1 MELGQRPPPQW
12 RTMKTPLIPKKEA
25 GKFRAIAVMT
35 SPMRIWGKARRVVCD
50 DWEARHQRTYFAAG
64 AGQRPLATVWRAA
77 LQAEQRSRDAT
88 QVGGM
93 VCHDLEA
100 FYDNIHHDV
109 LRQAARAHGVPAT
122 LLETAL
128 ACYTGPRYLAV
139 DGFGTS
145 GLLHTDQGVMAGC
158 SLCTT
163 WAKLATLDPM
173 DAVVAKWGPRAVGM
187 NLYIDDVVMCT
198 YGSEDAVIT
207 RLGGA
212 TETLIEEMWGQ
223 RHCPSRGKD
232 GGSGLDPSPR
242 ETLVPRHAGR
252 RRR

>member
-1 MELGQRPPPQW
+1 M
-12 RTMKTPLIPKKEA
+12 
-25 GKFRAIAVMT
+25 
-35 SPMRIWGKARRVVCD
+35 
-50 DWEARHQRTYFAAG
+50 
-64 AGQRPLATVWRAA
+64 
-77 LQAEQRSRDAT
+77 
-88 QVGGM
+88 
-93 VCHDLEA
+93 CHDLEA

-139 DGFGTS
+139 DGFGAS